1 MPLLGLPIFI
11 TAVGLPLQWHS
22 GFCVIAVGQAAKR
35 KQFLGNTFAGILQQ
49 RQQFFACALPKHVT
63 SCVMLLVGGRCSL
76 HSRVAISI
84 RLVGACLGW
93 VVGVQMLNGTMY
105 LHTLI
110 EPPIRKFFGFDGNNG
125 FSFFAFASFFGFV
138 SFLPMLLL
146 AARSKNWV
154 VWRKEREGGKEGC
167 FLVLFWL
174 GHKKNR
180 EFL

>member
-35 KQFLGNTFAGILQQ
+35 KQFLGKTFAGILQQ
-49 RQQFFACALPKHVT
+49 RQQIFACALPKHVT

-110 EPPIRKFFGFDGNNG
+110 APPIRKFFGFDGNNG

-138 SFLPMLLL
+138 SFLPIVASGGSLKELGG
-146 AARSKNWV
+146 V
-154 VWRKEREGGKEGC
+154 EERERGGKRGV
-167 FLVLFWL
+167 FLSFVLA
-174 GHKKNR
+174 GS
-180 EFL
+180 

>member
-49 RQQFFACALPKHVT
+49 RQQIFACALPKHVT

-110 EPPIRKFFGFDGNNG
+110 APPIRKFFGFDGNNG
-125 FSFFAFASFFGFV
+125 FSFFAFAAWPPDGPAQRWPAS
-138 SFLPMLLL
+138 LLES
-146 AARSKNWV
+146 AAAPPHPCSRRWPA
-154 VWRKEREGGKEGC
+154 GAPPPP
-167 FLVLFWL
+167 
-174 GHKKNR
+174 
-180 EFL
+180 